1 MGSQQGTVGLCG
13 LISLTA
19 SQYGIP
25 RRDEIYFA
33 KNTSK
38 RIYDLLLFKVQL
50 KNASS
55 KYINMLCQP
64 KPTEAQKKRLEQN

>member
-1 MGSQQGTVGLCG
+1 MLSRQGTVGLCG

-19 SQYGIP
+19 TQYGTS
-25 RRDEIYFA
+25 RRAQIYFA

-55 KYINMLCQP
+55 KYINMLCQR